1 MTPEFGDLIELEVK
15 AVGLLL
21 HRCGLG
27 IDHLVFGRDADPVQH
42 VEAFGVGCH
51 EPVLDAVM
59 DHLDEMPG
67 AAGPDMQIAARRRA
81 TGAAGSVPIT
91 DSGGTT
97 AAGAHIVYGTALL
110 LLVSGSPDSVTVTLS
125 VTAKFSS
132 ASSYNCTANDTQNVE
147 AIQVEN
153 LDGANFT
160 LIGSGDLDIVSYICV
175 GN

>member
-1 MTPEFGDLIELEVK
+1 MGP
-15 AVGLLL
+15 
-21 HRCGLG
+21 CG
-27 IDHLVFGRDADPVQH
+27 PT
-42 VEAFGVGCH
+42 
-51 EPVLDAVM
+51 
-59 DHLDEMPG
+59 G
-67 AAGPDMQIAARRRA
+67 ARGPSGPQGPSGA

-110 LLVSGSPDSVTVTLS
+110 LSVSGSPDSVTVTLS

>member
-1 MTPEFGDLIELEVK
+1 MGPSGPT
-15 AVGLLL
+15 
-21 HRCGLG
+21 
-27 IDHLVFGRDADPVQH
+27 
-42 VEAFGVGCH
+42 
-51 EPVLDAVM
+51 
-59 DHLDEMPG
+59 G
-67 AAGPDMQIAARRRA
+67 AMGPSGPQGPSGA

-153 LDGANFT
+153 LDGANFR

>member
-1 MTPEFGDLIELEVK
+1 MGPSGPT
-15 AVGLLL
+15 
-21 HRCGLG
+21 
-27 IDHLVFGRDADPVQH
+27 
-42 VEAFGVGCH
+42 
-51 EPVLDAVM
+51 
-59 DHLDEMPG
+59 G
-67 AAGPDMQIAARRRA
+67 AMGPSGPQGPSGA

-97 AAGAHIVYGTALL
+97 AAGAHIIYGTA

-125 VTAKFSS
+125 VKAKFSS